1 MSMTK
6 TFMLAQ
12 AFEELVERIFEAN
25 SYKIEKTPRSR
36 DTGVDFV
43 MKSPGGDTVVV
54 ECKVSRSSIIPRGDI
69 LRTIAQVT
77 RAGEAQKA
85 SKAILVVAGSIGI
98 PVIDIGTA
106 EVVDLK
112 KLREMAAIHPRLL
125 SELDSLMRE
134 LAPLPT
140 SDFDVHSYLLFGDA
154 RVGSEASVSPALLP
168 RGAELA
174 DKLKAVKPGK
184 KGARDFELECF
195 DGLKY
200 LFEDDFSNWSKQK
213 VTDSG
218 ISRYDVIARIS
229 SGHSFWTSIIQY
241 FRSWYV
247 VFEFKNFTQRI
258 SQGQIYTTEKYLFR
272 GGMRTVAFVISRK
285 GGDKNSL
292 AATRG
297 AVRESGKLIIHLSLD
312 DIYKMLEMKDKGDN
326 PNDYLFDILDE
337 MLMKLE
343 R

>member
-1 MSMTK
+1 MTK

-12 AFEELVERIFEAN
+12 AFEELVERIFESN
-25 SYKIEKTPRSR
+25 GFKVERTPRSR

-43 MKSPGGDTVVV
+43 MKSPNGDTIVV

-69 LRTIAQVT
+69 LRMIAQVT
-77 RAGEAQKA
+77 RAGESHKA
-85 SKAILVVAGSIGI
+85 SRSILVVAGSLGI
-98 PVIDIGTA
+98 PVTDIGTA
-106 EVVDLK
+106 DVIDLK
-112 KLREMAAIHPRLL
+112 KLREMAAVNPRLV
-125 SELDSLMRE
+125 SELESLMRE

-140 SDFDVHSYLLFGDA
+140 NDFDAHSYLIFGDA
-154 RVGSEASVSPALLP
+154 YVASDAPPPPPPLP
-168 RGAELA
+168 QGEELA

-184 KGARDFELECF
+184 KGARDFELKCF
-195 DGLKY
+195 DVLKY

-229 SGHSFWTSIIQY
+229 SEHSFWKSIVQY

-258 SQGQIYTTEKYLFR
+258 SQGQIYTTEKYLFL

-326 PNDYLFDILDE
+326 PNDYLFDILDD